1 MLWDQSVFLAGQ
13 FAIWSLCLVL
23 ANLAVAAYAVG
34 RGTARKADPR
44 ARAAVASGVAMV
56 PLLATVTFSRLPMC
70 LPPNMI
76 SWLPED
82 SVVCFGPVVAALCI
96 VWFGCSVA
104 LTLCC
109 RASPLGGLYV
119 GWAVGDM
126 LFGVGIGG
134 GLTFGMRMLLKDAA
148 AGGEIDSEWAWLWRV
163 GIAIH
168 VLAWAAFL
176 IQEAILGLLC
186 ENRSAGASPRKVAPV
201 PPATVDDAGITRIT
215 ITPVKTEQPAA
226 ALSSQNKT
234 AATVSSCLR
243 PERVDKLDEI
253 VAGAADVF
261 GAWRSAMI
269 ACLALYAVFLLIGAF
284 GFFVGQIRSPAVD
297 YAGKKNTV
305 FIHLFHVFISKMT
318 VLPRQAQDKRSGISY
333 QRSVFSQRS
342 ARRLPA
348 RAATA
353 HPGKKTPFLR
363 RFYTKNDHPAK
374 TGPKHSKS

>member
-1 MLWDQSVFLAGQ
+1 
-13 FAIWSLCLVL
+13 
-23 ANLAVAAYAVG
+23 
-34 RGTARKADPR
+34 
-44 ARAAVASGVAMV
+44 
-56 PLLATVTFSRLPMC
+56 
-70 LPPNMI
+70 
-76 SWLPED
+76 
-82 SVVCFGPVVAALCI
+82 
-96 VWFGCSVA
+96 
-104 LTLCC
+104 
-109 RASPLGGLYV
+109 
-119 GWAVGDM
+119 M

-148 AGGEIDSEWAWLWRV
+148 AGGEIDSEWAWLWHV

-176 IQEAILGLLC
+176 IQGAILGLLC

-261 GAWRSAMI
+261 GAWRSGMI

-297 YAGKKNTV
+297 Y
-305 FIHLFHVFISKMT
+305 
-318 VLPRQAQDKRSGISY
+318 
-333 QRSVFSQRS
+333 
-342 ARRLPA
+342 
-348 RAATA
+348 
-353 HPGKKTPFLR
+353 PGKKITVFYPFVP
-363 RFYTKNDHPAK
+363 RFHFTKDRFTK
-374 TGPKHSKS
+374 TGSGQTQWNLLSKERFLAEISTAPPCTGCYCTPR